1 MSDQPDDARGRP
13 LWEVAGTLLILTSLA
28 HCAARIASV
37 RTEHLQRV
45 PAAAGASATGG
56 ANANTDATA
65 PPRDEIRRVASPLL
79 SANDRSRWATVR
91 SLVDQQTYVIDH
103 VVRDPASGRP
113 DPAWSTIDMVRH
125 RGADG
130 KEHYYSSKPPL
141 LATAVAG
148 VYWLLKGVSGVEI
161 AAQPFFVV
169 RAILLLV
176 NLLPLAVYF
185 VILQRLMARF
195 GRSEWARMFVLA
207 AATWGTFLST
217 FSVTLNNHLP
227 AAICV
232 LLATLVAWP
241 VWHDGQRSWWRF
253 PLAGLFS
260 ALAAAN
266 ELPATSFLA
275 VLAAG
280 LCWQAPLRWLTGF
293 VPAAALVAAAYFG
306 TNYAAHQ
313 SWRMP
318 YAHRADG
325 PVLATVPGDLADDTG
340 ELPRRVP
347 PAVRS
352 ALAGVGVDLSD
363 QTLLLD
369 SPQPGRW
376 VIWDREG
383 QDRVALVERPG
394 ELELRAWDNWY
405 EYPGSYWTEGKR
417 VGVDRGEPSRTVYAF
432 HVLLGHHGFFSLS
445 PVWLIGLL
453 GIAVCLR
460 DPSDPLRGLAALV
473 LLLTVVCLVFYVS
486 RPLMDR
492 NYGGVAAGFRWL
504 FWLIPLWLLV
514 TLRGAER
521 LASSVWWR
529 RLALAALAVSVFS
542 ALYAAANP
550 WSQPWLFDY
559 WSYLGWISY

>member
-1 MSDQPDDARGRP
+1 MSGQSGDAPGRP

-28 HCAARIASV
+28 HGAARIASV

-45 PAAAGASATGG
+45 QAAGGVDASS
-56 ANANTDATA
+56 NAQG
-65 PPRDEIRRVASPLL
+65 PRREEIRRVASPLL

-103 VVRDPASGRP
+103 VVRDPATGRS

-125 RGADG
+125 KGTDG
-130 KEHYYSSKPPL
+130 REHYYSSKPPL

-148 VYWLLKGVSGVEI
+148 VYWMLKLVSGAEI
-161 AAQPFFVV
+161 SSQPFFVV

-185 VILQRLMARF
+185 VILRRLAARF
-195 GRSEWARMFVLA
+195 GRSDWSRMFVLA
-207 AATWGTFLST
+207 AATWGTFLSAFT
-217 FSVTLNNHLP
+217 VTLNNHLP

-232 LLATLVAWP
+232 LLATLVALP
-241 VWHDGQRSWWRF
+241 VWNDGQRSWWRF
-253 PLAGLFS
+253 LLAGLFS

-280 LCWQAPLRWLTGF
+280 LCWQSPLRWLTGF
-293 VPAAALVAAAYFG
+293 LPAAGLVAAAYFG
-306 TNYAAHQ
+306 TNYLAHQ

-325 PVLATVPGDLADDTG
+325 PVLATVAGDLTRDLVGDSG
-340 ELPRRVP
+340 ELARRVP

-352 ALAGVGVDLSD
+352 ALASVGVELSK

-369 SPQPGRW
+369 SPEPGRW
-376 VIWDREG
+376 VIWDRDG
-383 QDRVALVERPG
+383 QDRVAVVQRPG

-417 VGVDRGEPSRTVYAF
+417 VGVDRGEPSRAVYAF

-453 GIAVCLR
+453 GIIVCLR
-460 DPSDPLRGLAALV
+460 DPSDPLRSLAALV

-486 RPLMDR
+486 RPLIDR

-521 LASSVWWR
+521 LAASAWWR

-559 WSYLGWISY
+559 WSYLGWIRY